1 MMNGYMMLGVI
12 VMFIL
17 LALFKANILI
27 KKKEKIIKL
36 KNDIMAG
43 KLKAVINGV
52 VDKIKVD
59 KGFER
64 MLMLF
69 LFADMFC
76 FALNWIM
83 GIAQLLFTVVIF
95 MLSD

>member
-1 MMNGYMMLGVI
+1 MVNGYLMLGI
-12 VMFIL
+12 TVMFIL
-17 LALFKANILI
+17 LALFKANILV
-27 KKKEKIIKL
+27 KKKEQLIKL
-36 KNDIMAG
+36 KNDIQAG
-43 KLKAVINGV
+43 KLKEVINGV

-59 KGFER
+59 KGFEK

-83 GIAQLLFTVVIF
+83 GTAQLLFTVVIF
-95 MLSD
+95 MLVD